1 MALYKRQQ
9 NISWCNNDTKG
20 KIMSS
25 EKQQI
30 LTSFF
35 LSLEKME
42 SEDMMAMVE
51 KHLKDDDVELFVH
64 HIENFYGIT
73 DDEELGM
80 LAQLMVTG
88 YLAAKHEDSL
98 KTAKH

>member
-1 MALYKRQQ
+1 MTTRFYTAQK
-9 NISWCNNDTKG
+9 NDTEEEN
-20 KIMSS
+20 MSN
-25 EKQQI
+25 EKRQI

-35 LSLEKME
+35 TSLEKME
-42 SEDMMAMVE
+42 SEDMMSMVE
-51 KHLKDDDVELFVH
+51 KHLKDEDVEIFVQ
-64 HIENFYGIT
+64 HIENFYGIS

-98 KTAKH
+98 KQSLN

>member
-1 MALYKRQQ
+1 
-9 NISWCNNDTKG
+9 
-20 KIMSS
+20 MST

-35 LSLEKME
+35 ESLEKLD
-42 SEDMMAMVE
+42 SDAMMNLVG
-51 KHLKDDDVELFVH
+51 KHLSDEEVEIFVQ
-64 HIENFYGIT
+64 HIEQFYGIN

-88 YLAAKHEDSL
+88 YLAAKHEGSL
-98 KTAKH
+98 KGTKH

>member
-1 MALYKRQQ
+1 M
-9 NISWCNNDTKG
+9 TH
-20 KIMSS
+20 

-35 LSLEKME
+35 KSLESMN
-42 SEDMMAMVE
+42 SEEMMVMVE
-51 KHLKDDDVELFVH
+51 KHLKDDDVEIFVH
-64 HIENFYGIT
+64 HIEEFYGIT

-88 YLAAKHEDSL
+88 YLAAKHEESL
-98 KTAKH
+98 KRPQH

>member
-1 MALYKRQQ
+1 
-9 NISWCNNDTKG
+9 
-20 KIMSS
+20 MSS

-35 LSLEKME
+35 QSLEKME

-51 KHLKDDDVELFVH
+51 KHLADQDVEIFVQ
-64 HIENFYGIT
+64 HIESFYGIS

-80 LAQLMVTG
+80 LAQLMVAG
-88 YLAAKHEDSL
+88 YLAAKYEEGL
-98 KTAKH
+98 KTAQH

>member
-1 MALYKRQQ
+1 MTILNYRGA
-9 NISWCNNDTKG
+9 IVTPKG
-20 KIMSS
+20 DKMKS
-25 EKQQI
+25 EKHQI

-35 LSLEKME
+35 DSLEKLE
-42 SEDMMAMVE
+42 SDAMMTMVE
-51 KHLKDDDVELFVH
+51 KHLSDEDVEIFVH

-88 YLAAKHEDSL
+88 YLAAKHEESL
-98 KTAKH
+98 KSTQH

>member
-1 MALYKRQQ
+1 
-9 NISWCNNDTKG
+9 
-20 KIMSS
+20 MSS

-35 LSLEKME
+35 QTLEKLE
-42 SEDMMAMVE
+42 SDDMMKLVE
-51 KHLKDDDVELFVH
+51 KHLSDDDVEIFVQ
-64 HIENFYGIT
+64 HIESFYGIN

-88 YLAAKHEDSL
+88 YLAAKHEESL
-98 KTAKH
+98 TKTKH

>member
-1 MALYKRQQ
+1 MTTLYFRGAIVTPKEASMT
-9 NISWCNNDTKG
+9 I
-20 KIMSS
+20 
-25 EKQQI
+25 EKQKI

-35 LSLEKME
+35 DSLEGLD
-42 SEDMMAMVE
+42 SDAMMVLVE
-51 KHLKDDDVELFVH
+51 KHLQDEDVEIFVR
-64 HIENFYGIT
+64 HIETFYGIT

-98 KTAKH
+98 KTSTH

>member
-1 MALYKRQQ
+1 MA
-9 NISWCNNDTKG
+9 
-20 KIMSS
+20 S

-35 LSLEKME
+35 KSLENME
-42 SEDMMAMVE
+42 SDDMMALVE
-51 KHLKDDDVELFVH
+51 KHLKDDDVEIFVQ
-64 HIENFYGIT
+64 HIEGFYGIT

-88 YLAAKHEDSL
+88 YLAAKHE
-98 KTAKH
+98 TALNLTQH

>member
-1 MALYKRQQ
+1 
-9 NISWCNNDTKG
+9 
-20 KIMSS
+20 MSS

-35 LSLEKME
+35 KSLEGMK
-42 SEDMMAMVE
+42 SEDMMGMVE
-51 KHLKDDDVELFVH
+51 KHLKDDDVEIFVG
-64 HIENFYGIT
+64 HIEEFYGIT

-88 YLAAKHEDSL
+88 YLAAKHEESL
-98 KTAKH
+98 KQTKH

>member
-1 MALYKRQQ
+1 
-9 NISWCNNDTKG
+9 
-20 KIMSS
+20 MST

-35 LSLEKME
+35 QSLEKME
-42 SEDMMAMVE
+42 SDDMMALVE
-51 KHLKDDDVELFVH
+51 KHLKDDDVEIFVS
-64 HIENFYGIT
+64 HIESFYGIN

-88 YLAAKHEDSL
+88 YLAAKHEASL
-98 KTAKH
+98 KQSLQ

>member
-1 MALYKRQQ
+1 
-9 NISWCNNDTKG
+9 
-20 KIMSS
+20 MSS

-35 LSLEKME
+35 QSLEKME
-42 SEDMMAMVE
+42 SDDMMALVE
-51 KHLKDDDVELFVH
+51 KYLKDDEVEIFVQ

-80 LAQLMVTG
+80 LAQLIVTG

-98 KTAKH
+98 KNTTLN

>member
-1 MALYKRQQ
+1 MSNEKR
-9 NISWCNNDTKG
+9 
-20 KIMSS
+20 
-25 EKQQI
+25 QI

-35 LSLEKME
+35 QSLEKLE
-42 SEDMMAMVE
+42 SEDMMGMVE
-51 KHLKDDDVELFVH
+51 KHLQDEDVEIFVN

-88 YLAAKHEDSL
+88 YLAAKHEESL
-98 KTAKH
+98 KSTQH

>member
-1 MALYKRQQ
+1 MA
-9 NISWCNNDTKG
+9 
-20 KIMSS
+20 S

-35 LSLEKME
+35 QSLEKME
-42 SEDMMAMVE
+42 SDDMMAMVE
-51 KHLKDDDVELFVH
+51 KHLKDDDVEIFVQ
-64 HIENFYGIT
+64 HIESFYGIS

-88 YLAAKHEDSL
+88 YLAAKHEESL
-98 KTAKH
+98 NRTQH

>member
-1 MALYKRQQ
+1 M
-9 NISWCNNDTKG
+9 TH
-20 KIMSS
+20 

-35 LSLEKME
+35 KSLESMN
-42 SEDMMAMVE
+42 SEDMMTMVE
-51 KHLKDDDVELFVH
+51 KHLKDDDVEIFVR
-64 HIENFYGIT
+64 HIEEFYGIS

-88 YLAAKHEDSL
+88 YLAAKHEESL
-98 KTAKH
+98 KQTQH